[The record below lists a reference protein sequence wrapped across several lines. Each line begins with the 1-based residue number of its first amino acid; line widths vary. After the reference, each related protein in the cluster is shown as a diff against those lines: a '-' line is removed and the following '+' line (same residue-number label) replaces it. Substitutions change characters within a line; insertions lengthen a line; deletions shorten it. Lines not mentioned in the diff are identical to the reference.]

1 MDDIKMKRFYG
12 KHLHK
17 YTGDVQPFA
26 TKNEYGQK
34 GVFAALQMTNFSQTR
49 TGWDKGL
56 ESNGGIR
63 HQKRRSE
70 STGMDQYEAIKL
82 RNQALGTKLSQIE
95 RKLATGDFKDEE
107 KPQEQDMIYDRLGQ
121 RLTHRSNK
129 MKQMYAAPKVHNPK
143 LIDDADVARLTA
155 TQMSNSVR
163 VREHNASCK

>member
-34 GVFAALQMTNFSQTR
+34 GFFAALQMTNFSQTR
-49 TGWDKGL
+49 TGWEKGL
-56 ESNGGIR
+56 ETNGGMKA
-63 HQKRRSE
+63 QKRRSE
-70 STGMDQYEAIKL
+70 STGMDQYESIKL

-95 RKLATGDFKDEE
+95 RKIATGDFQTEE
-107 KPQEQDMIYDRLGQ
+107 VPQEQDHIYDRLGQ
-121 RLTHRSNK
+121 RLMHRSNK

-143 LIDDADVARLTA
+143 EIDEMEVARLTA

-163 VREHNASCK
+163 VREHNASCR